1 MDSQRLPSK
10 EPATKMAGPYGHPF
24 HPLFVTIPIGTWV
37 ASVILDIASK
47 ASNDPNPYVQSARWL
62 IGIGIIG
69 AIVAAIFGLMDQAT
83 IPSGTPAKRTAMTHM
98 TLNTLVL
105 VAFIVSWFIRGN
117 GGIEADGSTSTELLI
132 LSIVALLVLT
142 VSGWLGGMM
151 AYRFG
156 VRVARESDQAEGYG
170 DERTTPT
177 DRSNHRRAA

>member
-10 EPATKMAGPYGHPF
+10 EPATKVAGPYGHPF

-37 ASVILDIASK
+37 ASLILDIASK

-69 AIVAAIFGLMDQAT
+69 AIVAAIFGLMDLAT
-83 IPSGTPAKRTAMTHM
+83 IPEGTPAKRTGFTHM
-98 TLNTLVL
+98 TLNLLVTA
-105 VAFIVSWFIRGN
+105 AFIVSWFIRGN

-132 LSIVALLVLT
+132 LSVIALLVLT

-156 VRVARESDQAEGYG
+156 VRVARESDQADGYH
-170 DERTTPT
+170 DARTSSN
-177 DRSNHRRAA
+177 DRTNHRRAA

>member
-10 EPATKMAGPYGHPF
+10 EPATKVAGPYGHPF

-37 ASVILDIASK
+37 ASLILDIASK

-69 AIVAAIFGLMDQAT
+69 AIVAAIFGLMDLAT
-83 IPSGTPAKRTAMTHM
+83 IPEGTPAKRTGFTHM
-98 TLNTLVL
+98 TLNLLVTA
-105 VAFIVSWFIRGN
+105 AFIVSWFIRGN

-132 LSIVALLVLT
+132 LSVIALLVLT

-156 VRVARESDQAEGYG
+156 VRVARESDQADGYQ
-170 DERTTPT
+170 DARTSPN
-177 DRSNHRRAA
+177 DRTNHRRAA